1 MNSHS
6 DSLGPL
12 ADGARV
18 VIVGGGPG
26 GVGTALALTNLARQ
40 MGRQLSITLFEGK
53 DLEGE
58 RHFNQC
64 AGVLSPPIDQILEE
78 SLDVPFPRRLVQRE
92 IARYALHTDA
102 AAILLESDDPPAY
115 SVRRVHFDHY
125 MFEQARARGIQV
137 NMSRVTDLEFHSD
150 RVIVYSEGGYCEA
163 DVVVGAFGS
172 DDGTARVFE
181 RATHYRPPHFL
192 SSIVTKIHP
201 RPEFMNAFGNTIHAF
216 LLSAPGIEFGAVTPK
231 SDHLTINIA
240 GDRIDAPW
248 MERFLHT
255 PAVRSVLPPLDDAQH
270 DDDLT
275 FFKGRFPISPAHA
288 FTGDRYV
295 LVGDGAG
302 LVRPFKGKGVNSA
315 LLTGIW
321 AAQTMLH
328 AGISQ
333 AAFREYHYAA
343 REIVDDLPYGRA
355 MRALTGGLSRW
366 RLFDAVIAAAERDE
380 RLRRALFDAVSA
392 HRPYRAIIHGLLD
405 PRWMVH
411 AAPLLAAGMIHMP
424 GTERTSAAT
433 SSDSSGLGPEAPAPP
448 HA

>member
-1 MNSHS
+1 MNPHS

-12 ADGARV
+12 AEGARV
-18 VIVGGGPG
+18 VIIGGGPG

-40 MGRQLSITLFEGK
+40 MGRHLDITLFEGK

-64 AGVLSPPIDQILEE
+64 AGVLSPPIGQILEE
-78 SLDVPFPRRLVQRE
+78 SLDVPFPRRLVERE
-92 IARYALHTDA
+92 ITRYVLHTDA
-102 AAILLESDDPPAY
+102 ASILLESDDPPAY

-125 MFEQARARGIQV
+125 MFEQARGRGIQI
-137 NMSRVTDLEFHSD
+137 NTSRVTDLEFHAD
-150 RVIVYSEGGYCEA
+150 RVIVYSESGNCEA

-172 DDGTARVFE
+172 DDGTARLFE
-181 RATHYRPPHFL
+181 RASHYRPPRFL

-201 RPEFMNAFGNTIHAF
+201 RPEFMNVFGNTIHAF

-231 SDHLTINIA
+231 GDHLTINIA
-240 GDRIDAPW
+240 GDHIDAPW
-248 MERFLHT
+248 MERYLHT
-255 PAVRSVLPPLDDAQH
+255 PAVRSVLPSLDDAQH
-270 DDDLT
+270 NDDLT

-315 LLTGIW
+315 LVTGIW
-321 AAQTMLH
+321 AAQTMLR
-328 AGISQ
+328 AGISE
-333 AAFREYHYAA
+333 AAFREYHHAA
-343 REIVDDLPYGRA
+343 REIIDDLPYGRA
-355 MRALTGGLSRW
+355 MRLLTRGLSRW
-366 RLFDAVIAAAERDE
+366 RLFDAVIAVAERDA
-380 RLRRALFDAVSA
+380 RLRHALFDAVSA

-405 PRWMVH
+405 PRWMVR
-411 AAPLLAAGMIHMP
+411 ATPLLAAVMIHMP
-424 GTERTSAAT
+424 GIDRMSTATASDRTE
-433 SSDSSGLGPEAPAPP
+433 LGPEAPAPP

>member
-1 MNSHS
+1 MNAQS

-26 GVGTALALTNLARQ
+26 GVGTALALRNLARQ
-40 MGRQLSITLFEGK
+40 LGRQVHITLFEGK

-64 AGVLSPPIDQILEE
+64 AGVLSPPIVAILEE

-92 IARYALHTDA
+92 ITRYALHSDA

-115 SVRRVHFDHY
+115 SVRRVQFDHY
-125 MFEQARARGIQV
+125 MFEQARARGIEI
-137 NMSRVTDLEFHSD
+137 NPSRVTDLEFHSD
-150 RVIVYSEGGYCEA
+150 RVIVYSEGGNCEA

-172 DDGTARVFE
+172 DDGTAHVFE
-181 RATHYRPPHFL
+181 RATRYRPPRFL

-201 RPEFMNAFGNTIHAF
+201 SPDFMNAFGNTIHAF
-216 LLSAPGIEFGAVTPK
+216 LPSAPAIEFGAVTPK
-231 SDHLTINIA
+231 GDHLTINIA
-240 GDRIDAPW
+240 GDRIDAEW
-248 MERFLHT
+248 MKRFLCM
-255 PAVRSVLPPLDDAQH
+255 PAVQAVLPPLGAAQH

-275 FFKGRFPISPAHA
+275 FYRGRFPISPAHA

-315 LLTGIW
+315 LVTGVW
-321 AAQTMLH
+321 AAETMLRD
-328 AGISQ
+328 GISA
-333 AAFREYHYAA
+333 AAFRQYHYAA
-343 REIVDDLPYGRA
+343 REIIDDLPYGRL
-355 MRALTGGLSRW
+355 MRALTTGMSRW
-366 RLFDAVIAAAERDE
+366 QLFDAVIAVARRDE

-392 HRPYRAIIHGLLD
+392 HRPYRTIIHGMLD
-405 PRWMVH
+405 PRWIAH
-411 AAPLLAAGMIHMP
+411 TAPLLAAALVHP
-424 GTERTSAAT
+424 AAERARGVASPENAA
-433 SSDSSGLGPEAPAPP
+433 LGSEAPVSKA
-448 HA
+448 

>member
-6 DSLGPL
+6 GSLGPL

-18 VIVGGGPG
+18 VIIGGGPG

-40 MGRQLSITLFEGK
+40 MGRRLSITLFEGK

-64 AGVLSPPIDQILEE
+64 AGVLSPPIVQILEE
-78 SLDVPFPRRLVQRE
+78 SLDIPFPRRLVQRE
-92 IARYALHTDA
+92 IARYALHTDGA
-102 AAILLESDDPPAY
+102 VILLESDDPPAY

-125 MFEQARARGIQV
+125 MIEQARARGIQV
-137 NMSRVTDLEFHSD
+137 NTSRVTDLEFHSD
-150 RVIVYSEGGYCEA
+150 RVIVYSEGGNCEA

-181 RATHYRPPHFL
+181 RATRYRPPRFL
-192 SSIVTKIHP
+192 SSIVTKVHP
-201 RPEFMNAFGNTIHAF
+201 RPEFMKAFGNTIHAF

-231 SDHLTINIA
+231 GDHLTINIA
-240 GDRIDAPW
+240 GDRIDAQW
-248 MERFLHT
+248 MERFLHR
-255 PAVRSVLPPLDDAQH
+255 PAVQSVLPPLDDAQH

-315 LLTGIW
+315 LVTGLW
-321 AAQTMLH
+321 AAQTMLR
-328 AGISQ
+328 AGISEV
-333 AAFREYHYAA
+333 AFQQYHYAA
-343 REIVDDLPYGRA
+343 REIIDDLPYGQA
-355 MRALTGGLSRW
+355 MRALTSGLSRW
-366 RLFDAVIAAAERDE
+366 RLFDTVIAVAERDA

-392 HRPYRAIIHGLLD
+392 HRPYRAIIHGMLD
-405 PRWMVH
+405 PRWIAQ
-411 AAPLLAAGMIHMP
+411 AAPLLAAMAFHIP

-433 SSDSSGLGPEAPAPP
+433 SSDSSALGPEASAPP